1 MRGVSKSP
9 GFSLY
14 ASNDPPERWKA
25 AVILSEAKDHLATL
39 DPLKMIL
46 RFAQDESQR
55 SSLCT
60 MTVTVLPTL
69 GITRRR
75 RFLVI
80 TPSPR
85 CCTLFFGNSHPVSE
99 LLGWVDDHALAITK
113 ALHDLGLR

>member
-9 GFSLY
+9 GFL
-14 ASNDPPERWKA
+14 AFNEPPEKGKA
-25 AVILSEAKDHLATL
+25 SLILNEAKDHLATL

-46 RFAQDESQR
+46 RFAQDDSQR
-55 SSLCT
+55 SFLST
-60 MTVTVLPTL
+60 MVGGDPP
-69 GITRRR
+69 
-75 RFLVI
+75 FI

-85 CCTLFFGNSHPVSE
+85 RCGVFFDHPHPVSE